1 VWQSSAA
8 TDSFEPK
15 YSLVPLIFGTLK
27 ATFYSMLFGLPLAL
41 IAAIYTSEF
50 LHPSTRAKIKPTVE
64 MMASLP
70 SVVLGFLAALV
81 FAPAV
86 EKRVPEVLAGLA
98 TIPFAL
104 LLGGYL
110 WQLLP
115 RRQAAR
121 LGRYKFGLMFA
132 MFPVGLWL
140 ARVFGPVVERRLFA
154 GDITLWLD
162 GQIGT
167 GLGGWMFLFLPL
179 SALLVAGFNMRFGD
193 EWLRT
198 VPHTWSHRSF
208 ALVDLGRYLIGCVA
222 TVGVALLLSWLL
234 AAAGWDPRGS
244 FLGTYV
250 QRNALVVGVVMGFAI
265 IPIIYT
271 LSEDALS
278 AVPDHL
284 RAASLGCGATGWQT
298 AIYVVIPPATSGL
311 FSATMI
317 GLGRAVGETMI
328 VLMAAGNT
336 PVLDW
341 NIFNGF
347 RTLAANLAVELPEA
361 VQNSTHYRTLFL
373 AALTLFVMTFVI
385 NSLAEAVRIRF
396 RKKSLEL

>member
-1 VWQSSAA
+1 
-8 TDSFEPK
+8 
-15 YSLVPLIFGTLK
+15 
-27 ATFYSMLFGLPLAL
+27 M
-41 IAAIYTSEF
+41 
-50 LHPSTRAKIKPTVE
+50 HPSTRAKIKPTIE

-86 EKRVPEVLAGLA
+86 EKHVPEVLAALV

-110 WQLLP
+110 WQLVP
-115 RRQAAR
+115 RREATRFA
-121 LGRYKFGLMFA
+121 RYKFSVMFA
-132 MFPVGLWL
+132 MVPVGLWL
-140 ARVFGPVVERRLFA
+140 ARTAGPVVEMRLFA

-179 SALLVAGFNMRFGD
+179 GALLVAVLNVRFVD

-198 VPHTWSHRSF
+198 LRYSWSHREF
-208 ALVDLGRYLIGCVA
+208 ALIDLGRFLIGSVA
-222 TVGVALLLSWLL
+222 TVGVALLMSWLL
-234 AAAGWDPRGS
+234 ASAGWDPRGS
-244 FLGTYV
+244 FIGTYV

-284 RAASLGCGATGWQT
+284 RAASLGSGATGWQT

-373 AALTLFVMTFVI
+373 AALTLFIMTFVI